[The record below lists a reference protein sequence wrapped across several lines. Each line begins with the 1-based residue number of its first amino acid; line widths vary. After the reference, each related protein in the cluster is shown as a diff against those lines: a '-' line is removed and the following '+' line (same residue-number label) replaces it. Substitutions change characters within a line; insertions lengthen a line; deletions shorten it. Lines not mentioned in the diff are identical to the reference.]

1 MTDIKLKDKI
11 YAHPA
16 RTVNASPLPN
26 PVHRKVQIKAKA
38 LWISVLLMYSPYTAQ
53 AQAPLEIDIP
63 QNAKTGGIKTGVR
76 VFTPDYFTQFQT
88 NTAQEMVSV
97 LPGFTLQDENEGARG
112 FGQANLNILIN
123 GRRPSSK
130 SSDANQILGRITAE
144 RVLKIEILDGASLDI
159 PGLSGQVANIV
170 TTGGAL
176 SGNWRYNY
184 RLAEGTQ
191 PQNLEGEIS
200 VTGSKGALE
209 YVASFRAGQ
218 FTFAEDG
225 IEQFFDGNGDLFEDR
240 VEDIRFNGNRPR
252 LSFNLTYAPENG
264 HIANLNGSGSLFN
277 RNFENREAFT
287 AITAVGTNGQSISD
301 SGEDEYTYEVSGDYA
316 FPLGGGNLKFI
327 GLHNFENSDNGNRF
341 RLFETGTSAFES
353 AFTDDVDEG
362 EFIARSE
369 YSFKT
374 SPEHDWQ
381 VSAEGAFNFL
391 DSVTEFSTTDDP
403 LEISNVRVEEQRAEG
418 NITHSWAVSDVLKL
432 QSSFGAE
439 YSELN
444 VTTSEDPARRF
455 FRPKG
460 FVSLSYKASPRY
472 TYRARI
478 DREVGQLDFGTFVSN
493 VNLSEDILN
502 GGNIDIVPDQ
512 SWTGELEIER
522 TDSQLFSGTVKVFIR
537 LIEDPI
543 DRILFADGS
552 EGPGNLDSATEYG
565 VESNVTWL
573 LDDISPGLR
582 IEAEGSL
589 RESKIDDPVTNIS
602 RRINDTE
609 IWNYEVEFR
618 KDFPNSPW
626 TIGGE
631 ISNWR
636 QSPFFRLDQSFNFR
650 TTHPSAE
657 LFLTHKNLFGI
668 KASITLQNIL
678 KQKFRR
684 IRSLYEPDRTGQLVE
699 RQIFERGRGRRL
711 TIEISDTF

>member
-1 MTDIKLKDKI
+1 M
-11 YAHPA
+11 
-16 RTVNASPLPN
+16 
-26 PVHRKVQIKAKA
+26 
-38 LWISVLLMYSPYTAQ
+38 
-53 AQAPLEIDIP
+53 
-63 QNAKTGGIKTGVR
+63 
-76 VFTPDYFTQFQT
+76 
-88 NTAQEMVSV
+88 
-97 LPGFTLQDENEGARG
+97 
-112 FGQANLNILIN
+112 NIL
-123 GRRPSSK
+123 
-130 SSDANQILGRITAE
+130 T
-144 RVLKIEILDGASLDI
+144 
-159 PGLSGQVANIV
+159 
-170 TTGGAL
+170 
-176 SGNWRYNY
+176 
-184 RLAEGTQ
+184 RLA
-191 PQNLEGEIS
+191 
-200 VTGSKGALE
+200 
-209 YVASFRAGQ
+209 
-218 FTFAEDG
+218 
-225 IEQFFDGNGDLFEDR
+225 
-240 VEDIRFNGNRPR
+240 
-252 LSFNLTYAPENG
+252 
-264 HIANLNGSGSLFN
+264 
-277 RNFENREAFT
+277 
-287 AITAVGTNGQSISD
+287 AI
-301 SGEDEYTYEVSGDYA
+301 
-316 FPLGGGNLKFI
+316 
-327 GLHNFENSDNGNRF
+327 

-374 SPEHDWQ
+374 GPEHDWQ

-418 NITHSWAVSDVLKL
+418 NITHSWAVSDALKL

-552 EGPGNLDSATEYG
+552 EGPGNLDSA
-565 VESNVTWL
+565 
-573 LDDISPGLR
+573 I
-582 IEAEGSL
+582 
-589 RESKIDDPVTNIS
+589 TNIS

-636 QSPFFRLDQSFNFR
+636 QSPFFRLDQSFDIR